1 MPPSSFSIAYF
12 VSNLQVSK
20 KMNNSFRVPD
30 FLRLQRESFLLFLQK
45 GVHEEL
51 RNISPIQF
59 ETDQER
65 TEIHFYAD
73 ELEWRKPKFWP
84 DEAKLKGQTYSIG
97 VYVPIQILSY
107 PLKGGIAC
115 QSKQQKIFLGE
126 IPLMTSTGTFMIN
139 GSSRVVVNQL
149 IRSPGVY
156 FKTHLDADNN
166 TLFTASILATRGSW
180 LRIEIDKNDLV
191 WARIDK
197 IRKLPIHLLLYSL
210 GFSMDEVNESILH
223 SEFLD
228 YSRLVYNKKQVK
240 KRNKKRGI
248 WYAVLTDHPEL
259 QKFALLN
266 LSIHFGSDRYLF
278 SLESAGRL
286 LSSRFMDPERY
297 DLGAL
302 GRTRL
307 NTKLNLIGK
316 PTTTVL
322 RAEDILAT
330 VDYLLN
336 LYFGNGFL
344 DDIDDLKNR
353 RVRTSGEL
361 IQNQYR
367 LGLSR
372 LERIVHDKIDAI
384 SSIEGMTIAE
394 RYLPSKFIHA
404 KPIVG
409 TLREFFGSSQL
420 SQYMDQINPLAEI
433 THKRRLSSLGPGGLH
448 KDRAGLAVR
457 EIHPSHYGRI
467 CPIETPEGGNAGL
480 VSSLTIYATIDSSGY
495 LQTPYYQV
503 DQGQVKKERELYYLS
518 SKNEEYFT
526 ISPGDLM
533 VSETNHLE
541 QSVIPIRFKK
551 EFSSTKPELVEFMGI
566 SPIQM
571 ISVATSLIPFLEHDD
586 ANRVLMGSNMQ
597 RQAVPLLHP
606 EQPFIGTGLEGQIAR
621 DSGSVLLANF
631 PGQIVR
637 VTAEAISI
645 RPLVNSTKR
654 LLSKKRII
662 VQHLQ
667 GHQRSNQ
674 ATTMYHRPAVQVD
687 DWVEKGDLL
696 ADGSATAQGE
706 LALGKNILV
715 AYMPWEGY
723 NFEDAVLISQRLV
736 DEDIFTSVHIDRYE
750 TTIRDRKGTKEVFT
764 RDIPSVDP
772 EELRCLD
779 SAGMIQIGSW
789 VEAGSIL
796 VGKVTP
802 KPDTE
807 ETPEQRLLRAI
818 FSLKHAEVMDSSL
831 RVPNGVRGRVIEVQK
846 YKDTVRVYIAENRK
860 IQIGDKVAGR
870 HGNKGIVSNILPMHE
885 MPYLP
890 DGTPVDMV
898 LNPLGVPSRM
908 NVGQVY
914 ECLLGLAAKELQ
926 QSMKIMPYDEMFGEE
941 ASRGLVYQKLYEARR
956 KTGKEWL
963 FQPGFAGKTR
973 LFDGRTGEAFHQPVL
988 AGYPYILKLVH
999 QVDDKIHAR
1008 STGPYSLVTQQP
1020 LGGRAKHGGQRLGE
1034 MEVWALEGFG
1044 AAYTLQELLTIKSDD
1059 IKGRNDTLH
1068 SLIKGV
1074 PLPTPGLPQS
1084 FLVLISELRALCLDV
1099 QLV

>member
-1 MPPSSFSIAYF
+1 
-12 VSNLQVSK
+12 
-20 KMNNSFRVPD
+20 
-30 FLRLQRESFLLFLQK
+30 
-45 GVHEEL
+45 
-51 RNISPIQF
+51 
-59 ETDQER
+59 
-65 TEIHFYAD
+65 
-73 ELEWRKPKFWP
+73 
-84 DEAKLKGQTYSIG
+84 
-97 VYVPIQILSY
+97 
-107 PLKGGIAC
+107 
-115 QSKQQKIFLGE
+115 
-126 IPLMTSTGTFMIN
+126 
-139 GSSRVVVNQL
+139 
-149 IRSPGVY
+149 
-156 FKTHLDADNN
+156 
-166 TLFTASILATRGSW
+166 LATRGSW
-180 LRIEIDKNDLV
+180 LRIEIDKHDLV

-197 IRKLPIHLLLYSL
+197 IRKIPIHILLYSL
-210 GFSMDEVNESILH
+210 GFTYDQVDQSIFH
-223 SEFLD
+223 SDFLD
-228 YSRLVYNKKQVK
+228 YSRLLFNKKQKK

-248 WYAVLTDHPEL
+248 WPLRLLDHENL
-259 QKFALLN
+259 QYFALGL
-266 LSIHFGSDRYLF
+266 LYPYLRRPGSWETF
-278 SLESAGRL
+278 SLRTSANFIT
-286 LSSRFMDPERY
+286 SRFMDPDRY

-307 NTKLNLIGK
+307 NSKLHLIGK
-316 PTTTVL
+316 PTETVL

-361 IQNQYR
+361 IQNQFR

-372 LERIVHDKIDAI
+372 LERIAQDKILTAVH
-384 SSIEGMTIAE
+384 EGKEILIAE
-394 RYLPSKFIHA
+394 RCSPSRFINA
-404 KPIVG
+404 KPLVG

-457 EIHPSHYGRI
+457 EIHTSHYGRI

-480 VSSLTIYATIDSSGY
+480 VSSLTIYGRIDASGY
-495 LQTPYYQV
+495 LQTPYYPV
-503 DQGQVKKERELYYLS
+503 DQGQVKKENTLYYLS
-518 SKNEEYFT
+518 STNEEYYT
-526 ISPGDLM
+526 ISPGDL
-533 VSETNHLE
+533 VLTETNHFE
-541 QSVIPIRFKK
+541 QQVIPIRYKK
-551 EFSSTKPELVEFMGI
+551 EFTSAKPEFVQFMGI

-597 RQAVPLLHP
+597 RQAVPLISP
-606 EQPFIGTGLEGQIAR
+606 ERPFIGTGLEGQIAR
-621 DSGSVLLANF
+621 DSGSVLLASL
-631 PGQIVR
+631 PGQIAK

-645 RPLVNSTKR
+645 RPLVDSNTR
-654 LLSKKRII
+654 LLSKKKLI
-662 VQHLQ
+662 VQKLE

-674 ATTMYHRPAVQVD
+674 ATTMYHRPAVQVG

-736 DEDIFTSVHIDRYE
+736 DQDIFTSVHIDRYE
-750 TTIRDRKGTKEVFT
+750 TTIRERKGGKEEFT
-764 RDIPSVDP
+764 RNIPSVDP
-772 EELRCLD
+772 EELDSLD
-779 SAGMIQIGSW
+779 SSGMIQIGSW
-789 VEAGSIL
+789 VKPGSIL

-818 FSLKHAEVMDSSL
+818 FSLKQAEVVDSSL
-831 RVPNGVRGRVIEVQK
+831 RVPNGVQGRVIEVQK

-870 HGNKGIVSNILPMHE
+870 HGNKGIISNILPMHE

-926 QSMKIMPYDEMFGEE
+926 QSMKIMPFDEMYGEE

-963 FQPGFAGKTR
+963 FQIAFAGKTR

-1068 SLIKGV
+1068 SIIKGI

-1084 FLVLISELRALCLDV
+1084 FLVLVSELRALCLDI